1 MTFGHCFFL
10 CVEKVIQ
17 LSDVTIMRGSKYLL
31 ENASASIFP
40 GQKVGIIGRNGC
52 GKSTLF
58 AAIKGEI
65 APELGSLT
73 VPRNFRISAVS
84 QQTPSLDISALDYV
98 KQGDKDLTELLA
110 QKEKAYAENNG
121 EKIAL
126 IEDKLGIAGAWTID
140 SRAKILLH
148 GLGFAEDEM
157 QKAVKEYSGG
167 WRMRLNL
174 AQALIYKSDV
184 LLLDEPTNHL
194 DLDTIIFLENYLKS
208 FEGTILCISHDRD
221 FLDTFCSHILHF
233 ESNHL
238 VMYTGNYSDYERL
251 RAERI
256 KNEKANRRR
265 EEASLAHMQDF
276 VERFR
281 YKASKAKQAQSMLK
295 AIDRLKLTAVT
306 QEESPYHIKFA
317 DPERTVDIIAD
328 LKELDC
334 GYSEN
339 DIILKKVNLMLIAGD
354 RIGLLGRNGQG
365 KSTLIKT
372 LCSVLKPVHGTV
384 TLGKGIKIG
393 YFAQHELDQ
402 LSGQMSA
409 LDHLRAIDHNAKEKD
424 LRTFLGSFSFSGDK
438 ATQKVEDMSGGEQ
451 ARLALAI
458 VAYQK
463 PNLLLLD
470 EPTNHLDLDMR
481 EALSLALSTYKGA
494 LILVSHDR
502 HLLEAIA
509 DKLWLIDDGNVSEF
523 NGDLNDYQEF
533 LNKKNREY
541 KEKLNEKTQ
550 NQPKQNLFSE
560 KAKAQTYKT
569 KEQKKLEAQKRQ
581 SLRPLKLEIEKLEKQ
596 MEKIKKSLADIDTTL
611 SDLELYSKE
620 PEKVEILSIERAKLS
635 DELDKCEIT
644 WIEKQDELELAMK
657 E

>member
-1 MTFGHCFFL
+1 M
-10 CVEKVIQ
+10 IQ

-73 VPRNFRISAVS
+73 VPRNFKISAVS

-126 IEDKLGIAGAWTID
+126 IEDKLGIAGVWTID

-157 QKAVKEYSGG
+157 QKAVKEFSGG

-541 KEKLNEKTQ
+541 KEKLNEKIQ
-550 NQPKQNLFSE
+550 KQPNQNLVSE

-635 DELDKCEIT
+635 DELDECEIA
-644 WIEKQDELELAMK
+644 WIEKQDELEQAMK

>member
-1 MTFGHCFFL
+1 
-10 CVEKVIQ
+10 
-17 LSDVTIMRGSKYLL
+17 
-31 ENASASIFP
+31 
-40 GQKVGIIGRNGC
+40 
-52 GKSTLF
+52 
-58 AAIKGEI
+58 
-65 APELGSLT
+65 
-73 VPRNFRISAVS
+73 
-84 QQTPSLDISALDYV
+84 
-98 KQGDKDLTELLA
+98 
-110 QKEKAYAENNG
+110 
-121 EKIAL
+121 
-126 IEDKLGIAGAWTID
+126 
-140 SRAKILLH
+140 
-148 GLGFAEDEM
+148 
-157 QKAVKEYSGG
+157 
-167 WRMRLNL
+167 
-174 AQALIYKSDV
+174 
-184 LLLDEPTNHL
+184 
-194 DLDTIIFLENYLKS
+194 
-208 FEGTILCISHDRD
+208 
-221 FLDTFCSHILHF
+221 
-233 ESNHL
+233 
-238 VMYTGNYSDYERL
+238 
-251 RAERI
+251 
-256 KNEKANRRR
+256 
-265 EEASLAHMQDF
+265 
-276 VERFR
+276 
-281 YKASKAKQAQSMLK
+281 
-295 AIDRLKLTAVT
+295 
-306 QEESPYHIKFA
+306 
-317 DPERTVDIIAD
+317 
-328 LKELDC
+328 
-334 GYSEN
+334 
-339 DIILKKVNLMLIAGD
+339 MLIAGD

>member
-1 MTFGHCFFL
+1 MVTVFL

-73 VPRNFRISAVS
+73 VPRNFKISAVS

-157 QKAVKEYSGG
+157 QKAVKEFSGG

-194 DLDTIIFLENYLKS
+194 DIDTIIFLENYLKS

-509 DKLWLIDDGNVSEF
+509 DKLWLIDNGNVSEF

-550 NQPKQNLFSE
+550 KQPNQNLVSE

-635 DELDKCEIT
+635 DELDECEIA
-644 WIEKQDELELAMK
+644 WIEKQDELEQAMK

>member
-1 MTFGHCFFL
+1 
-10 CVEKVIQ
+10 
-17 LSDVTIMRGSKYLL
+17 MRGSKYLL

-73 VPRNFRISAVS
+73 VPRNFKISAVS

-98 KQGDKDLTELLA
+98 KQGDKALTELLA

-126 IEDKLGIAGAWTID
+126 IEDKLGIAGVWTID

-157 QKAVKEYSGG
+157 QKAVKEFSGG

-194 DLDTIIFLENYLKS
+194 DLDTIIFIENYLKS

-635 DELDKCEIT
+635 DELDECEIA
-644 WIEKQDELELAMK
+644 WIEKQDELEQAMK

>member
-1 MTFGHCFFL
+1 
-10 CVEKVIQ
+10 
-17 LSDVTIMRGSKYLL
+17 MRGSKYLL

-73 VPRNFRISAVS
+73 VPRNFKISAVS

-121 EKIAL
+121 EKIAF
-126 IEDKLGIAGAWTID
+126 IEDKLGIAGVWTID

-157 QKAVKEYSGG
+157 QKAVKEFSGG

-550 NQPKQNLFSE
+550 NQPKQNLVSE
-560 KAKAQTYKT
+560 KAKAQAYKT

-635 DELDKCEIT
+635 DELDECEIA
-644 WIEKQDELELAMK
+644 WIEKQDELEQAMK
-657 E
+657 AQIL

>member
-1 MTFGHCFFL
+1 
-10 CVEKVIQ
+10 
-17 LSDVTIMRGSKYLL
+17 MRGSKCLL

-73 VPRNFRISAVS
+73 VPRNFKISAVS

-126 IEDKLGIAGAWTID
+126 IEDKLGIAGVWTID

-157 QKAVKEYSGG
+157 QKAVKEFSGG

-550 NQPKQNLFSE
+550 KQPNKNLVSE

-635 DELDKCEIT
+635 DELDECEIA
-644 WIEKQDELELAMK
+644 WIEKQDELEQAMK

>member
-1 MTFGHCFFL
+1 
-10 CVEKVIQ
+10 
-17 LSDVTIMRGSKYLL
+17 MRGSKYLL

-73 VPRNFRISAVS
+73 VPRNFKISAVS

-126 IEDKLGIAGAWTID
+126 IEDKLGIAGVWTID

-157 QKAVKEYSGG
+157 QKAVKEFSGG

-533 LNKKNREY
+533 LSKKNREY
-541 KEKLNEKTQ
+541 KEKLNEKAQ

-635 DELDKCEIT
+635 DELDECEIA
-644 WIEKQDELELAMK
+644 WIEKQDELEQAMK

>member
-1 MTFGHCFFL
+1 
-10 CVEKVIQ
+10 
-17 LSDVTIMRGSKYLL
+17 MRGSKYLL

-148 GLGFAEDEM
+148 GLGFAEDEI

>member
-1 MTFGHCFFL
+1 
-10 CVEKVIQ
+10 
-17 LSDVTIMRGSKYLL
+17 MRGSKYLL

-73 VPRNFRISAVS
+73 VPRNFKISAVS

-126 IEDKLGIAGAWTID
+126 IEDKLGIAGVWTID

-157 QKAVKEYSGG
+157 QKAVKEFSGG

-208 FEGTILCISHDRD
+208 FEGTILCISHDRN

-550 NQPKQNLFSE
+550 KQPNQNLVSE

-635 DELDKCEIT
+635 DELDECEIA
-644 WIEKQDELELAMK
+644 WIEKQDELEQAMK

>member
-1 MTFGHCFFL
+1 
-10 CVEKVIQ
+10 
-17 LSDVTIMRGSKYLL
+17 MRGSKYLL

-73 VPRNFRISAVS
+73 VPRNFKISAVS

-126 IEDKLGIAGAWTID
+126 IEDKLGIAGVWTID

-157 QKAVKEYSGG
+157 QKAVKEFSGG

-306 QEESPYHIKFA
+306 QEESTYHIKFA

>member
-1 MTFGHCFFL
+1 
-10 CVEKVIQ
+10 
-17 LSDVTIMRGSKYLL
+17 MRGSKYLL

-73 VPRNFRISAVS
+73 VPRNFKISAVS

-98 KQGDKDLTELLA
+98 KQGDKDLTELLT

-157 QKAVKEYSGG
+157 QKAVKEFSGG

>member
-1 MTFGHCFFL
+1 
-10 CVEKVIQ
+10 
-17 LSDVTIMRGSKYLL
+17 MRGSKYLL

-73 VPRNFRISAVS
+73 VPRNFKISAVS

-126 IEDKLGIAGAWTID
+126 IEDKLGIAGVWTID

-157 QKAVKEYSGG
+157 QKAVKEFSGG

-541 KEKLNEKTQ
+541 KEKLNEKIQ
-550 NQPKQNLFSE
+550 KQPNQNLVSE

-635 DELDKCEIT
+635 DELDECEIA
-644 WIEKQDELELAMK
+644 WIEKQDELEQAMK

>member
-1 MTFGHCFFL
+1 M
-10 CVEKVIQ
+10 IQ

-73 VPRNFRISAVS
+73 VPRNFKISAVS

-126 IEDKLGIAGAWTID
+126 IEDKLGIAGVWTID

-157 QKAVKEYSGG
+157 QKAVKEFSGG

>member
-1 MTFGHCFFL
+1 
-10 CVEKVIQ
+10 
-17 LSDVTIMRGSKYLL
+17 MRGSKYLL

-73 VPRNFRISAVS
+73 VPRNFKISAVS

-98 KQGDKDLTELLA
+98 KQGDKDLTELLD

-126 IEDKLGIAGAWTID
+126 IEDKLGIAGVWTID

-157 QKAVKEYSGG
+157 QKAVKEFSGG

-550 NQPKQNLFSE
+550 KQPNQNLFSE

-635 DELDKCEIT
+635 DELDECEIA
-644 WIEKQDELELAMK
+644 WIEKQDELEQAMK

>member
-1 MTFGHCFFL
+1 MVTVFL

-73 VPRNFRISAVS
+73 VPRNFKISAVS

-157 QKAVKEYSGG
+157 QKAVKEFSGG

-509 DKLWLIDDGNVSEF
+509 DKLWLIDNGNVSEF

-550 NQPKQNLFSE
+550 KQPNQNLVSE

-635 DELDKCEIT
+635 DELDECEIA
-644 WIEKQDELELAMK
+644 WIEKQDELEQEMK

>member
-1 MTFGHCFFL
+1 
-10 CVEKVIQ
+10 
-17 LSDVTIMRGSKYLL
+17 MRGSKYLL

-73 VPRNFRISAVS
+73 VPRNFKISAVS

-126 IEDKLGIAGAWTID
+126 IEDKLGIAGVWTID

-157 QKAVKEYSGG
+157 QKAVKEFSGG

-550 NQPKQNLFSE
+550 NQPKQNLVSE

-635 DELDKCEIT
+635 DELDKCEIA
-644 WIEKQDELELAMK
+644 WIEKQDELEQAMK

>member
-1 MTFGHCFFL
+1 
-10 CVEKVIQ
+10 
-17 LSDVTIMRGSKYLL
+17 MRGSKYLL

-73 VPRNFRISAVS
+73 VPRNFKISAVS

-126 IEDKLGIAGAWTID
+126 IEDKLGIAGVWTID

-157 QKAVKEYSGG
+157 QKAVKEFSGG

-560 KAKAQTYKT
+560 KAKVQTYKT

>member
-1 MTFGHCFFL
+1 
-10 CVEKVIQ
+10 
-17 LSDVTIMRGSKYLL
+17 MRGSKYLL

-73 VPRNFRISAVS
+73 VPRNFKISAVS
-84 QQTPSLDISALDYV
+84 QQTPSLDISALNYV
-98 KQGDKDLTELLA
+98 KQGDKALTELLA

-126 IEDKLGIAGAWTID
+126 IEDKLGIAGVWTID

-157 QKAVKEYSGG
+157 QKAVKEFSGG

-635 DELDKCEIT
+635 DELDECEIA
-644 WIEKQDELELAMK
+644 WIEKQDELEQAMK

>member
-1 MTFGHCFFL
+1 
-10 CVEKVIQ
+10 
-17 LSDVTIMRGSKYLL
+17 MRGSKYLL

-494 LILVSHDR
+494 LILVSHDL

>member
-1 MTFGHCFFL
+1 
-10 CVEKVIQ
+10 
-17 LSDVTIMRGSKYLL
+17 MRGSKYLL

-73 VPRNFRISAVS
+73 VPRNFKISAVS

-110 QKEKAYAENNG
+110 QKEKVYAENNG

-126 IEDKLGIAGAWTID
+126 IEDKLGIAGVWTID

-157 QKAVKEYSGG
+157 QKAVKEFSGG

-424 LRTFLGSFSFSGDK
+424 LKTFLGSFSFSGDK

-550 NQPKQNLFSE
+550 KQPNQNLVSE

-635 DELDKCEIT
+635 DELDECEIA
-644 WIEKQDELELAMK
+644 WIEKQDELEQAMK

>member
-1 MTFGHCFFL
+1 
-10 CVEKVIQ
+10 
-17 LSDVTIMRGSKYLL
+17 MRGSKYLL

-73 VPRNFRISAVS
+73 VPRNFKISAVS

-157 QKAVKEYSGG
+157 QKAVKEFSGG

-354 RIGLLGRNGQG
+354 RIGLLGRNSQG

-402 LSGQMSA
+402 LSGLMSA

>member
-1 MTFGHCFFL
+1 
-10 CVEKVIQ
+10 
-17 LSDVTIMRGSKYLL
+17 MRGSKYLL

-73 VPRNFRISAVS
+73 VPRNFKISAVS

-126 IEDKLGIAGAWTID
+126 IEDKLGIAGVWTID

-157 QKAVKEYSGG
+157 QKAVKEFSGG

-384 TLGKGIKIG
+384 TLGKDIKIG

-635 DELDKCEIT
+635 DELDECEIA
-644 WIEKQDELELAMK
+644 WIEKQDELEQAMK

>member
-1 MTFGHCFFL
+1 
-10 CVEKVIQ
+10 
-17 LSDVTIMRGSKYLL
+17 MRGSKYLL

-73 VPRNFRISAVS
+73 VPRNFKISAVS

>member
-1 MTFGHCFFL
+1 
-10 CVEKVIQ
+10 
-17 LSDVTIMRGSKYLL
+17 MRGSKYLL

-73 VPRNFRISAVS
+73 VPRNFKISAVS

-126 IEDKLGIAGAWTID
+126 IEDKLGIAGVWTID

-157 QKAVKEYSGG
+157 QKAVKEFSGG

-550 NQPKQNLFSE
+550 KQPNQNLVSE

-635 DELDKCEIT
+635 DELDECEIA
-644 WIEKQDELELAMK
+644 WIEKQDELEKAMK

>member
-1 MTFGHCFFL
+1 
-10 CVEKVIQ
+10 
-17 LSDVTIMRGSKYLL
+17 MRGSKYLL

-256 KNEKANRRR
+256 KNEKPNRRR

-541 KEKLNEKTQ
+541 KEKLNEKIQ
-550 NQPKQNLFSE
+550 KQPNQNLVSE

-635 DELDKCEIT
+635 DELDECEIA
-644 WIEKQDELELAMK
+644 WIEKQDELEQAMK

>member
-1 MTFGHCFFL
+1 
-10 CVEKVIQ
+10 
-17 LSDVTIMRGSKYLL
+17 MRGSKYLL

-550 NQPKQNLFSE
+550 KQPNQNLFSE

-635 DELDKCEIT
+635 DELDECEIA
-644 WIEKQDELELAMK
+644 WIEKQDELEQAMK

>member
-1 MTFGHCFFL
+1 
-10 CVEKVIQ
+10 
-17 LSDVTIMRGSKYLL
+17 MRGSKYLL

-157 QKAVKEYSGG
+157 QKAVKEFSGG

-569 KEQKKLEAQKRQ
+569 KEQKKLEAQQRQ

>member
-1 MTFGHCFFL
+1 
-10 CVEKVIQ
+10 
-17 LSDVTIMRGSKYLL
+17 MRGSKYLL

-73 VPRNFRISAVS
+73 VPRNFKISAVS

-126 IEDKLGIAGAWTID
+126 IEDKLGIAGVWTID
-140 SRAKILLH
+140 CRAKILLH

-157 QKAVKEYSGG
+157 QKAVKEFSGG

>member
-1 MTFGHCFFL
+1 
-10 CVEKVIQ
+10 
-17 LSDVTIMRGSKYLL
+17 MRGSKYLL

-73 VPRNFRISAVS
+73 VPRNFKISAVS

-126 IEDKLGIAGAWTID
+126 IEDKLGIAGVWTID

-157 QKAVKEYSGG
+157 QKAVKEFSGG

-451 ARLALAI
+451 ARLALAT

>member
-1 MTFGHCFFL
+1 
-10 CVEKVIQ
+10 
-17 LSDVTIMRGSKYLL
+17 MRGSKYLL

-73 VPRNFRISAVS
+73 VPRNFKISAVS

-98 KQGDKDLTELLA
+98 KQGDKALTELLA

-126 IEDKLGIAGAWTID
+126 IEDKLGIAGVWTID

-157 QKAVKEYSGG
+157 QKAVKEFSGG

-208 FEGTILCISHDRD
+208 FEDTILCISHDRD

-635 DELDKCEIT
+635 DELDECEIA
-644 WIEKQDELELAMK
+644 WIEKQDELEQAMK

>member
-1 MTFGHCFFL
+1 
-10 CVEKVIQ
+10 
-17 LSDVTIMRGSKYLL
+17 MRGSKYLL

-73 VPRNFRISAVS
+73 VPRNFKISAVS

-126 IEDKLGIAGAWTID
+126 IEDKLGIAGVWTID

-157 QKAVKEYSGG
+157 QKAVKEFSGG

-550 NQPKQNLFSE
+550 IQPNQNLVSE

-635 DELDKCEIT
+635 DELDECEIA
-644 WIEKQDELELAMK
+644 WIEKQDELEQAMK

>member
-1 MTFGHCFFL
+1 
-10 CVEKVIQ
+10 
-17 LSDVTIMRGSKYLL
+17 MRGSKYLL

-73 VPRNFRISAVS
+73 VPRNFKISAVS

-126 IEDKLGIAGAWTID
+126 IEDKLGIAGVWTID

-157 QKAVKEYSGG
+157 QKAVKEFSGG

-306 QEESPYHIKFA
+306 QEESPYHVKFA

-384 TLGKGIKIG
+384 TLGKGIRIG

-635 DELDKCEIT
+635 DELDECEIA
-644 WIEKQDELELAMK
+644 WIEKQDELEQAMK

>member
-1 MTFGHCFFL
+1 
-10 CVEKVIQ
+10 
-17 LSDVTIMRGSKYLL
+17 MRGSKYLL

-157 QKAVKEYSGG
+157 QKAVKEFSGG

-581 SLRPLKLEIEKLEKQ
+581 SLRPLKLEIEKLEKK
-596 MEKIKKSLADIDTTL
+596 MDKIKKSLADIDTTL

>member
-1 MTFGHCFFL
+1 
-10 CVEKVIQ
+10 
-17 LSDVTIMRGSKYLL
+17 MRGSNYLL

-73 VPRNFRISAVS
+73 VPRNFKISAVS

-157 QKAVKEYSGG
+157 QKAVKEFSGG

-306 QEESPYHIKFA
+306 QEESPYHIKFT

-635 DELDKCEIT
+635 DELDECEIA
-644 WIEKQDELELAMK
+644 WIEKQDELEQAMK

>member
-1 MTFGHCFFL
+1 
-10 CVEKVIQ
+10 
-17 LSDVTIMRGSKYLL
+17 MRGSKYLL

-73 VPRNFRISAVS
+73 VPRNFKISAVS

-157 QKAVKEYSGG
+157 QKAVKEFSGG

-339 DIILKKVNLMLIAGD
+339 DIILKKVNLILIAGD

-550 NQPKQNLFSE
+550 KQPNQNLVSE

-635 DELDKCEIT
+635 DELDECEIA
-644 WIEKQDELELAMK
+644 WIEKQDELEQAMK